1 MEKDIISKIESSIER
16 SMYIIETVCPC
27 NNVCLGIKA
36 RDTYHKG
43 DSPAFSMFTA
53 CEMLWAITSSG
64 IYSKTHYLTVEL
76 LTAINTEIGN
86 NLF

>member
-53 CEMLWAITSSG
+53 CEML
-64 IYSKTHYLTVEL
+64 
-76 LTAINTEIGN
+76 
-86 NLF
+86 